1 MYVYS
6 ILISLYIS
14 LMDVNDIWGIKID
27 QSDYI
32 LNMVIDIL
40 NTDVSTGI
48 IYITA
53 NKKHY

>member
-14 LMDVNDIWGIKID
+14 LMDVNDTSIWGIKID

-32 LNMVIDIL
+32 LKMVIDIH
-40 NTDVSTGI
+40 T
-48 IYITA
+48 
-53 NKKHY
+53 

>member
-32 LNMVIDIL
+32 LKMVIDIL